1 HDGGYYDGGDGRYYG
16 PPAQMPPPAREGEK
30 LKTPP
35 KSGTEE
41 ASLSAPARIRVTLPA
56 EAKLMIDDF
65 VTTSTSSTRVFA
77 LPSLERGQ
85 VFYYTLK
92 GELLRD
98 GQTLTSTKKVP
109 VRAGQETQVQLDFA
123 SVVVAQ
129 K

>member
-1 HDGGYYDGGDGRYYG
+1 
-16 PPAQMPPPAREGEK
+16 MPPPAREGEK

-77 LPSLERGQ
+77 SPALERGK

-98 GQTLTSTKKVP
+98 GQTLTASKQVSL
-109 VRAGQETQVQLDFA
+109 RAGQESRVAMEFPADTVA
-123 SVVVAQ
+123 SR
-129 K
+129 

>member
-1 HDGGYYDGGDGRYYG
+1 
-16 PPAQMPPPAREGEK
+16 MPPPAREGEK

-77 LPSLERGQ
+77 SPALERGQ